1 MTKKKHIKQLFFL
14 AKLTITLLIFG
25 DLARKTAMYF
35 DFSFIRYTAVVK
47 ILLLLI
53 YFIFFI
59 FHLNSFLKNKTQ
71 KHILYVIIG
80 LCGLFFL
87 SNIFPFNYSKFNPYN
102 TEFLLKYLFF
112 PTTFL
117 IFYQV
122 FINEGM
128 TTKLFKIYE
137 YFFLFNLLI
146 IFISFL
152 FDINFFKSYH
162 HPDRFGYSGLIY
174 RPNQISYISILFILI
189 YYYKNQILKNKN
201 RILLFV
207 TIGVSLLIGTK
218 RIYLF
223 LLLLFFFHLFRIR
236 KTLNIKS
243 LFIFIISASGLYFF
257 REKITE
263 LFISK
268 FALFIRIYDQNGLW
282 ASVLSYRNDTLS
294 ETYNDQISPN
304 WNFFNYIFG
313 GVDFTIIRPEM
324 DVIDIFFFFGLCGFI
339 AYFIFIKNVIKPLN
353 TKNDFLRFSLITML
367 LIAFVS
373 SGFFNSSNIPF
384 IFFIALFYLNELT
397 LKSKNTS
404 LSI

>member
-1 MTKKKHIKQLFFL
+1 MTKKKYIKQLFFL

-137 YFFLFNLLI
+137 YFFLFNLL
-146 IFISFL
+146 SR
-152 FDINFFKSYH
+152 S
-162 HPDRFGYSGLIY
+162 
-174 RPNQISYISILFILI
+174 
-189 YYYKNQILKNKN
+189 
-201 RILLFV
+201 
-207 TIGVSLLIGTK
+207 
-218 RIYLF
+218 
-223 LLLLFFFHLFRIR
+223 
-236 KTLNIKS
+236 
-243 LFIFIISASGLYFF
+243 
-257 REKITE
+257 
-263 LFISK
+263 
-268 FALFIRIYDQNGLW
+268 
-282 ASVLSYRNDTLS
+282 
-294 ETYNDQISPN
+294 
-304 WNFFNYIFG
+304 
-313 GVDFTIIRPEM
+313 
-324 DVIDIFFFFGLCGFI
+324 
-339 AYFIFIKNVIKPLN
+339 
-353 TKNDFLRFSLITML
+353 
-367 LIAFVS
+367 
-373 SGFFNSSNIPF
+373 
-384 IFFIALFYLNELT
+384 
-397 LKSKNTS
+397 
-404 LSI
+404 